1 VTSNAP
7 DDDLAEWDA
16 AYVLGALSLEERRTY
31 ENYLAANPARAAEL
45 TELAGM
51 PGILNALSR
60 DEAVALTD
68 LAGAPPAEPR
78 PDNIASLAHA
88 AAKRQQRS
96 RRTWLAAAVASAAA
110 LLIAGG
116 IVGATVFPNSAA
128 PTQTV
133 AMQAMQPTPRGG
145 LTAELAVTE
154 KKWGTELNW
163 ACHYTKDWSRNVAS
177 YDIVVT
183 KHDGVQQTVGSW
195 KPAGDEAKGLSAA
208 TSIPTAQIRTV
219 DIRVSG
225 SNEPLAITTLR

>member
-1 VTSNAP
+1 VTNFKP

-16 AYVLGALSLEERRTY
+16 AYVLGALSIEERRTY
-31 ENYLAANPARAAEL
+31 ETYLAANPDRATEL

-60 DEAVALTD
+60 DEAVALTN
-68 LAGAPPAEPR
+68 LAGAPPSGDRSE
-78 PDNIASLAHA
+78 NVASLAHA
-88 AAKRQQRS
+88 AAERRRRS

-116 IVGATVFPNSAA
+116 VVGATVFSRTAA
-128 PTQTV
+128 PVETV
-133 AMQAMQPTPRGG
+133 AMQEMQPTPRGG
-145 LTAELAVTE
+145 LTAQLAVSE

-163 ACHYTKDWSRNVAS
+163 ACEYTKDWSRNVKS

-183 KHDGVQQTVGSW
+183 TQDGVQTAVGSW

-208 TSIPTAQIRTV
+208 TSIPTSQIRTV
-219 DIRVSG
+219 DIRVTG
-225 SNEPLAITTLR
+225 SNEPLAISTLR

>member
-1 VTSNAP
+1 VTNFKP

-16 AYVLGALSLEERRTY
+16 AYVLGALSLDDRRAY
-31 ENYLAANPARAAEL
+31 ENYLATNPDRAAEL

-51 PGILNALSR
+51 PGILNVLSR

-68 LAGAPPAEPR
+68 LAGAPPADDR
-78 PDNIASLAHA
+78 PDNVASLAKA
-88 AAKRQQRS
+88 AAKRQQRTQ
-96 RRTWLAAAVASAAA
+96 RAWLAAAVATAAA
-110 LLIAGG
+110 FLITGG
-116 IVGATVFPNSAA
+116 IVGATVFPRSA

-133 AMQAMQPTPRGG
+133 AMQVMQPTPREG
-145 LTAELAVTE
+145 LTAKLAVTE

-163 ACHYTKDWSRNVAS
+163 ACQYTKDWSRNVAS

-183 KHDGVQQTVGSW
+183 KRDGAQQTVGSW
-195 KPAGDEAKGLSAA
+195 KPAGDEATGLSAA

-225 SNEPLAITTLR
+225 TQEPLAITTLR

>member
-1 VTSNAP
+1 MT

-16 AYVLGALSLEERRTY
+16 AYVLGALSLEDRRTY
-31 ENYLAANPARAAEL
+31 EGYLAANPARATEL

-68 LAGAPPAEPR
+68 LAGSPPAESR
-78 PDNIASLAHA
+78 PDSVASLAHA
-88 AAKRQQRS
+88 AAKRQRRS

-110 LLIAGG
+110 LLIAGAV
-116 IVGATVFPNSAA
+116 VGATVFPQSSA

-163 ACHYTKDWSRNVAS
+163 ACQYTKDWSRNVHS

-183 KHDGVQQTVGSW
+183 THDGVQKTVGSW
-195 KPAGDEAKGLSAA
+195 KPAGDEATGLSAA

-225 SNEPLAITTLR
+225 TNEPLAITTLR

>member
-1 VTSNAP
+1 MN
-7 DDDLAEWDA
+7 DDDIAEWDA

-31 ENYLAANPARAAEL
+31 ESYLAANPARAAEL

-68 LAGAPPAEPR
+68 LAGAPPTQQG

-163 ACHYTKDWSRNVAS
+163 ACRYTKDWSRNVAS

-183 KHDGVQQTVGSW
+183 THDGTQQTVGSW
-195 KPAGDEAKGLSAA
+195 KPAGDEATGLSAA
-208 TSIPTAQIRTV
+208 TSIPTKQIKTV

-225 SNEPLAITTLR
+225 SNEPLAIKTMR

>member
-1 VTSNAP
+1 MTSNAP

-16 AYVLGALSLEERRTY
+16 AYVLGALSLEDRRTY
-31 ENYLAANPARAAEL
+31 ENYLAANPARSAEL

-68 LAGAPPAEPR
+68 LAGAQPPQDR
-78 PDNIASLAHA
+78 PDNVSSLANA

-96 RRTWLAAAVASAAA
+96 RRTWLATAVAAAAA
-110 LLIAGG
+110 LVITGG
-116 IVGATVFPNSAA
+116 VVGATVFPRSPA
-128 PTQTV
+128 PVQTV

-163 ACHYTKDWSRNVAS
+163 ACQYTKDWSRNVGS

-183 KHDGVQQTVGSW
+183 THDGVQSAVGSW
-195 KPAGDEAKGLSAA
+195 KPAGDEATGLSAA
-208 TSIPTAQIRTV
+208 TSIPTSQIRTV
-219 DIRVSG
+219 DIRVTG
-225 SNEPLAITTLR
+225 SNEPLAIKTLR